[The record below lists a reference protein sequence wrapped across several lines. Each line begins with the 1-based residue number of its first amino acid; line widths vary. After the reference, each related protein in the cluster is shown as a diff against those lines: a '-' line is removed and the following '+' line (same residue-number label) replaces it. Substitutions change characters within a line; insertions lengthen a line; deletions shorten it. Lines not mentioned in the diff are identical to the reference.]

1 MCLFFKFSLQ
11 CVNADNS
18 VSSETQLSTKLQE
31 GRLHII
37 KRPVEHYL
45 NHLKLVSIARVNNTL
60 GSKMRALGVINPIC
74 ECKYA
79 LEVLHSFSFK
89 NLKNEGK
96 HPKIFDY

>member
-18 VSSETQLSTKLQE
+18 VSSQTQLSTKLQE

-60 GSKMRALGVINPIC
+60 GSKMRALGVIPPIC

-79 LEVLHSFSFK
+79 LEILQSFTYK
-89 NLKNEGK
+89 NLENKGK
-96 HPKIFDY
+96 HPKISDY